1 MFLHQPSLIFGATIS
16 QEREKDKE
24 KTKRGM
30 LRQEENFAFSV
41 SSRPVVVKA
50 DQCRRERERSGGDRN
65 VNS

>member
-1 MFLHQPSLIFGATIS
+1 VQQFHKG
-16 QEREKDKE
+16 EKHKE
-24 KTKRGM
+24 KTKREM

-50 DQCRRERERSGGDRN
+50 EQCRRERERSGEDRK